1 VSCCRAEILLRSLAA
16 RRVWHGWHV
25 GDVAWL
31 SMHTPPRLTVRPS
44 QVLRELQALRT
55 ELTLSQQSGHVH
67 AVSLE
72 ALAAARQRHGGNTEE
87 AAAAAAAAAP
97 PPPPQQSAATAAA
110 AAAAAASEEA
120 HYLGLL
126 DAIGLGTEPASAVL
140 PPPLPLES
148 EAHAPAATVSSM
160 AGAPAADS
168 QSLIVNLGDT
178 PCPPPTP
185 VEPWRTFNGCATH
198 LCSSCTPGIRVSV
211 MMIADI
217 VRGVRSRSGAPWH
230 RPPWKDPR
238 LDGGTPGAAASPMG
252 GRRGRHRALGE
263 HSGPPA
269 QLTSTTRCTD
279 RNAPPN

>member
-1 VSCCRAEILLRSLAA
+1 
-16 RRVWHGWHV
+16 
-25 GDVAWL
+25 
-31 SMHTPPRLTVRPS
+31 MHTPPRPTVRPS

-97 PPPPQQSAATAAA
+97 PPPPPPQQSAATAA

-140 PPPLPLES
+140 PPPLPLEA

-185 VEPWRTFNGCATH
+185 VEPWRTSKRLRHAPVF
-198 LCSSCTPGIRVSV
+198 
-211 MMIADI
+211 I
-217 VRGVRSRSGAPWH
+217 VHARHPRECDDDCRYRAWRAQPERRTMAPPAVERPPARWRHAWSRCLPDGRPPRPPPRSR
-230 RPPWKDPR
+230 
-238 LDGGTPGAAASPMG
+238 
-252 GRRGRHRALGE
+252 
-263 HSGPPA
+263 
-269 QLTSTTRCTD
+269 
-279 RNAPPN
+279 